1 MSILRSHVL
10 VPHSYQ
16 IHDLHHVRKQQSST
30 SRSSSNLSTAAM
42 GIRANSVPFLETAT
56 STDHVAEPLS
66 AATILY
72 KSFLSI
78 KSSRK
83 VQQKEFDASTAA
95 AIWVCD
101 CLEKVFVRMFADS
114 DHMTTA
120 AAHPAADQKSRSSN
134 FHLDGYYA
142 PVDGET
148 IPTSNLPVSGSIPEC
163 LNGEIVRAAPNPRFN
178 PIADYQWFDG
188 DGMLHG
194 LKIKDGKATYVAR
207 FVRTSR
213 LEQEENYGAA
223 KFPKIGDMYGHKG
236 ILLGFIYF
244 LRVLL
249 GVLDISNGF
258 GTANT
263 AFVYH
268 HNKLLALY
276 EADKPYAIKVKEDG
290 DLETVGREHCGSQFS
305 DFFTA
310 HPKIDPV
317 TGEMFGFCYQ
327 LVRPF
332 LTYQVFSKEGDL
344 MESVPIT
351 LPQSVVIHD
360 FAITENYA
368 IFMDLSFVMGFKN
381 LFQAEHLFKFDPK
394 KESRLGILPR
404 YARNESQIRWFTI
417 PSCMIFHN
425 ANAWEEGDEVVLIS
439 CRSQKTNT
447 KIWKEKFPQ
456 ENHIDLE
463 KPQLYEFR
471 MNLKTNQVTQKQ
483 LSLLA
488 IECPEIN
495 EEYTGRKQRYVYASM
510 YDDKLD
516 KFIGVVKYDLSLQPK
531 RNPKDLKVEGNIQGV
546 FYLGDRRWGSEPT
559 FVPRTNGKEISED
572 DGYLICFVHDEK
584 SGNSEVVIIDAK
596 TMASRPVAVIS
607 LPSKVP
613 SGFHSIFLSQ
623 EQLSNQNGKPKQLT
637 Q

>member
-1 MSILRSHVL
+1 
-10 VPHSYQ
+10 
-16 IHDLHHVRKQQSST
+16 
-30 SRSSSNLSTAAM
+30 M
-42 GIRANSVPFLETAT
+42 GIRAISVPFLETAT
-56 STDHVAEPLS
+56 STDHAAEPLS

-120 AAHPAADQKSRSSN
+120 AAHPAADQKSGSSH

-148 IPTSNLPVSGSIPEC
+148 IPTSNLPVSGSIP
-163 LNGEIVRAAPNPRFN
+163 
-178 PIADYQWFDG
+178 
-188 DGMLHG
+188 
-194 LKIKDGKATYVAR
+194 
-207 FVRTSR
+207 
-213 LEQEENYGAA
+213 
-223 KFPKIGDMYGHKG
+223 IGDMYGLKG
-236 ILLGFIYF
+236 ILLGFLYL

-263 AFVYH
+263 GFVYH

-290 DLETVGREHCGSQFS
+290 DLETVGREQCGSQFS
-305 DFFTA
+305 DYLTA

-317 TGEMFGFCYQ
+317 T
-327 LVRPF
+327 
-332 LTYQVFSKEGDL
+332 
-344 MESVPIT
+344 
-351 LPQSVVIHD
+351 
-360 FAITENYA
+360 
-368 IFMDLSFVMGFKN
+368 
-381 LFQAEHLFKFDPK
+381 
-394 KESRLGILPR
+394 
-404 YARNESQIRWFTI
+404 
-417 PSCMIFHN
+417 

-439 CRSQKTNT
+439 CHAQKTNT
-447 KIWKEKFPQ
+447 KIWREKFPQ
-456 ENHIDLE
+456 ENHVDLE

-471 MNLKTNQVTQKQ
+471 INLKTNEVTQKQ

-488 IECPEIN
+488 IECPKIN
-495 EEYTGRKQRYVYASM
+495 EEYTGRKQQYVYASI

-516 KFIGVVKYDLSLQPK
+516 KFTGVVKYDLSLQPEI
-531 RNPKDLKVEGNIQGV
+531 NPKDSKVEGNIQRV
-546 FYLGDRRWGSEPT
+546 FYHGDRRWGSEAT
-559 FVPRTNGKEISED
+559 FVPRTNGKQISED

-584 SGNSEVVIIDAK
+584 SG
-596 TMASRPVAVIS
+596 
-607 LPSKVP
+607 
-613 SGFHSIFLSQ
+613 
-623 EQLSNQNGKPKQLT
+623 
-637 Q
+637 